1 MKWKLLGCSFLL
13 CLSTNAWAQVPDPDS
28 ELGEEMQT
36 LVKNYVTEH
45 PEVSIDDAVTRLAVQ
60 TEILQPME
68 DLRQEFSERLTAIS
82 IQQGPD
88 QHILVELKGSEPVN
102 SRVLKTASGTTRVV
116 IETGRKHNEEEFYAI
131 VDKHR
136 DLLYGAIPGIVGTMG
151 LPGQDLLV
159 IHITGDEAK
168 TEELKTTL
176 KKLERVLGI
185 SLSLRPNMSK
195 SLNMEYINGGA
206 VLQNNNSFCTSG
218 FPVKHT
224 ATGRKGIT
232 TAAHCPDALIYGNYG
247 YPTKFSTPLTYVDG
261 INDASHD
268 VQWHTVGAPHT
279 PIRSVYAASTSD
291 YNTRSIMYMW
301 TGASVGQELCFRGVR
316 TGWSCGIVTS
326 IGWDPGI
333 SCGPGQ
339 VLQCANTWIRVEGS
353 ALACAPGD
361 SGAAVVRGNNGH
373 GLVSKADSNGVLAG
387 ECDGITVM
395 PWGAIKALGLTSG

>member
-1 MKWKLLGCSFLL
+1 MKWKLLGCSFLF

-36 LVKNYVTEH
+36 LVKTYVTEH
-45 PEVSIDDAVTRLAVQ
+45 PEVAIDDVITRLAVQ

-68 DLRQEFSERLTAIS
+68 DLEQEFAGRFTAIS
-82 IQQGPD
+82 IQQEPD
-88 QHILVELKGSEPVN
+88 QHILLELKGSEPVN

-136 DLLYGAIPGIVGTMG
+136 DLLYSAIPGIVGTMG
-151 LPGQDLLV
+151 LPGEDLLV

-185 SLSLRPNMSK
+185 SLSLRPNMSR

-232 TAAHCPDALIYGNYG
+232 TAAHCPDDLIYVNYG

-268 VQWHTVGAPHT
+268 VQWHTVGAHT
-279 PIRSVYAASTSD
+279 PLRSVYATSTSD
-291 YNTRSIMYMW
+291 YNKRSIMYMW
-301 TGASVGQELCFRGVR
+301 TGAQVGQELCFRGVR
-316 TGWSCGIVTS
+316 TGWSCGKVVS

-339 VLQCANTWIRVEGS
+339 ALPCANTWIRVQGP

-373 GLVSKADSNGVLAG
+373 GIVSKADSNGVLAG
-387 ECDGITVM
+387 ECDGITIM
-395 PWGAIKALGLTSG
+395 PWGAIKELGLTSG

>member
-1 MKWKLLGCSFLL
+1 ML